1 MIRREEGRKKLRI
14 HIVQKG
20 DTLWKIA
27 KEYGISFED
36 LKRLNVHL
44 ANPDYIVPG
53 MEIILPEKINKE
65 LHRDSHKEMPKK
77 ETQVHKET
85 PTKESPKK
93 EVQRP
98 MPPPPP
104 IVPPP
109 PAPMPMP
116 EPQMIPIPIPMPMP
130 MQMPQQP
137 MWVPQ
142 PVEMNWHQQVV
153 MPQVEQTV
161 TPPPVQI
168 QPPPPPAP
176 TPPPPPV
183 AKPKPMPVP
192 QPAPQPPMHIMP
204 QMPVV
209 PHCSSCHQPIYH
221 HQMWWPMQM
230 QPQVEHYA
238 MPQPP
243 MSYDM
248 PDHKVG
254 GMEDFLESTSPF
266 FPTHDEQMKPQFDMM
281 PNMNMGMPDMN
292 MGQSCGCGS
301 QPMPMPM
308 PMPDMNMGQSCGCGT
323 KPMPM
328 PDCGC
333 HNQPMMMPN
342 WQMDPCQ
349 CQPPCPSGAGPWMS
363 PHYFPG
369 GMTPYRW

>member
-65 LHRDSHKEMPKK
+65 PHRDSHKEMPKK

-116 EPQMIPIPIPMPMP
+116 EPQMIPIPIPMPM
-130 MQMPQQP
+130 QMPQQP

-168 QPPPPPAP
+168 QPPP

-192 QPAPQPPMHIMP
+192 QPAPHPPMHIMP

-230 QPQVEHYA
+230 HPQVEHYA

-308 PMPDMNMGQSCGCGT
+308 PDMNMGQSCGCGT

>member
-65 LHRDSHKEMPKK
+65 PHRESHKEMSKK
-77 ETQVHKET
+77 ETQVHKEA
-85 PTKESPKK
+85 PKESPKK

-168 QPPPPPAP
+168 QPAPPPPAP
-176 TPPPPPV
+176 TPPPV
-183 AKPKPMPVP
+183 AQPKPMP

-204 QMPVV
+204 QMPAV

-221 HQMWWPMQM
+221 QMWWPMMSM
-230 QPQVEHYA
+230 QPQVEHYT
-238 MPQPP
+238 MPQQP
-243 MSYDM
+243 MSCDM

-266 FPTHDEQMKPQFDMM
+266 FHTQDYQMKPQMDM
-281 PNMNMGMPDMN
+281 
-292 MGQSCGCGS
+292 
-301 QPMPMPM
+301 
-308 PMPDMNMGQSCGCGT
+308 MPDMNMGQSCGCGT
-323 KPMPM
+323 
-328 PDCGC
+328 
-333 HNQPMMMPN
+333 QPMMMPDMN
-342 WQMDPCQ
+342 MGQSCGCHQQPMMMPTWQMDPCH
-349 CQPPCPSGAGPWMS
+349 CPPPPCPTHCPPPCPPAGGQWMS